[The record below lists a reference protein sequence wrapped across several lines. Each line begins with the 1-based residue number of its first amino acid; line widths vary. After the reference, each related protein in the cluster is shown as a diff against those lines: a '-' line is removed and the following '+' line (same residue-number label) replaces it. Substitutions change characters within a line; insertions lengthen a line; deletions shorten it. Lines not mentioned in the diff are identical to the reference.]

1 MQKGTAFVTNLP
13 LAVFSIRV
21 SLFGAVAISWPKP
34 NLSHTPV
41 VDWFKKNECTICED
55 AGKFFGA
62 IATGGE
68 DASGEGEVESAL
80 IAVMDAAIKVIISF
94 VVLRFSLLV
103 HSNTIINCAGCRC
116 QRDRRGLQET
126 LNPRCRFL
134 TSLQSRLE

>member
-94 VVLRFSLLV
+94 VVVRFSLLA
-103 HSNTIINCAGCRC
+103 HLKNYYQLCR
-116 QRDRRGLQET
+116 LQMPT
-126 LNPRCRFL
+126 
-134 TSLQSRLE
+134 